1 MIRPN
6 IQPGKSANFGAAKPA
21 PAPWHPIL
29 VLLGLLA
36 LPVII
41 FWRPGF
47 FYIIDDWT
55 ALIQMAERP
64 FGQYL
69 LTPDGEQWFP
79 FFHLLYYG
87 LVKIAGEQ
95 YSILVL
101 INCLGTGVNAFL
113 LYSFCRRH
121 WEPGLALTLS
131 LLYAMSAAHHA
142 IAWNAF
148 SRLSCQPGVLSGS
161 AAYHRPVS
169 ARPLGRQALGHRGCA
184 TLSILSH
191 NYPLLGLLA
200 LPLYIIIMGEKVSWS
215 AFWAVAGVV
224 GLVCRS
230 VCRRLFP
237 LCRSQRRRQ
246 PQFSGIF
253 RSARPR
259 LSLAPPVRRPG
270 IALPLSVL
278 GSLPLSHPGLYRRGS
293 LVDRMFGGNL
303 VLGREGG

>member
-1 MIRPN
+1 MTVN
-6 IQPGKSANFGAAKPA
+6 HGAAKPA
-21 PAPWHPIL
+21 PAAWHPIL
-29 VLLGLLA
+29 VLLVLLA
-36 LPVII
+36 VPVII

-101 INCLGTGVNAFL
+101 INCLGTGVDAFL

-131 LLYAMSAAHHA
+131 LLYAISAAHHA

-148 SRLSCQPGVLSGS
+148 YFGYLVKPGVLSGG
-161 AAYHRPVS
+161 AAHHRPVS
-169 ARPLGRQALGHRGCA
+169 ARPLGRQALGHWGVRRLVHTVAQLPAARTPGF
-184 TLSILSH
+184 TPL
-191 NYPLLGLLA
+191 YPYHGGKGLLESLLGRGRGSRPGASYLPSAISA
-200 LPLYIIIMGEKVSWS
+200 LPVSTPPP
-215 AFWAVAGVV
+215 AA
-224 GLVCRS
+224 
-230 VCRRLFP
+230 
-237 LCRSQRRRQ
+237 
-246 PQFSGIF
+246 IF
-253 RSARPR
+253 RYFPVCP
-259 LSLAPPVRRPG
+259 APPISCTSCAAPWCRP
-270 IALPLSVL
+270 S
-278 GSLPLSHPGLYRRGS
+278 STC
-293 LVDRMFGGNL
+293 FG
-303 VLGREGG
+303 VITTFPSRPI